1 MEFLKREVKGQ
12 IHELSAT
19 YNITG
24 ILPLFVNESLNNQLI
39 VITDH
44 GVRIFIKFSEE
55 ERP

>member
-44 GVRIFIKFSEE
+44 GVRIFIKFSDE